1 MTWIEGTRL
10 DFMSGRCQA
19 CLVCVPGERCV
30 CHKRAA
36 ISTLAIYID
45 YTRTA
50 TRPLQRA
57 SAISRSRDR
66 EIVRS
71 RPALRPLVRPANTYQ
86 INIIHVQGTRAR
98 ARARGRTLF
107 HKLFRIVHFR
117 ANVTC
122 HDERYKSSLP
132 LLFQAS
138 RFVTF

>member
-1 MTWIEGTRL
+1 MTWIEGARL

-19 CLVCVPGERCV
+19 CLVCAPGERCV

-36 ISTLAIYID
+36 ISTLAIYIN

-86 INIIHVQGTRAR
+86 IYVQETRAHM
-98 ARARGRTLF
+98 LF

-122 HDERYKSSLP
+122 HDERYKSSL
-132 LLFQAS
+132 LFQAS